1 VKKKERKMNQSSKR
15 TPLSG
20 LEKLILV
27 GLVGV
32 TIGAFGVEQTH
43 KGQTEIIA
51 LVFVALPLVL
61 VGLVIARIRWMPA
74 VAAAVAAIFILGAVL
89 TAGELSYLTH
99 PAATWAFAAI
109 VVELLS
115 CVFVLFAGIGAT
127 VQQYWISK
135 RTTMRN
141 G

>member
-1 VKKKERKMNQSSKR
+1 MNQPSKSA
-15 TPLSG
+15 PLSG

-43 KGQTEIIA
+43 KGQTENIA

-61 VGLVIARIRWMPA
+61 AGLVIAHIRWMPA

-99 PAATWAFAAI
+99 PAATWAFVAI

-115 CVFVLFAGIGAT
+115 CVLVLFAGIGAT

>member
-1 VKKKERKMNQSSKR
+1 MNQLSKSA
-15 TPLSG
+15 PLSG

-43 KGQTEIIA
+43 KGQTENIA

-61 VGLVIARIRWMPA
+61 AGLVIARIRWMPA

-99 PAATWAFAAI
+99 PAATWAFVAI

-115 CVFVLFAGIGAT
+115 CVLVLFAGIGAT

>member
-1 VKKKERKMNQSSKR
+1 MNHSSKR
-15 TPLSG
+15 APLSG
-20 LEKLILV
+20 LEKLLLI
-27 GLVGV
+27 GLLGV

-61 VGLVIARIRWMPA
+61 AGLVFARMRWMPA
-74 VAAAVAAIFILGAVL
+74 VAAAVAAIFLLGAVL

-99 PAATWAFAAI
+99 PATTWAFAAI

-115 CVFVLFAGIGAT
+115 CVLVLFAGIAAT
-127 VQQYWISK
+127 VQQYRIS
-135 RTTMRN
+135 RSTGRN

>member
-1 VKKKERKMNQSSKR
+1 MNQLSKSA
-15 TPLSG
+15 PLSG

-43 KGQTEIIA
+43 KGQTENIA

-61 VGLVIARIRWMPA
+61 AGLVIAHIRWMPA

-99 PAATWAFAAI
+99 PAATWAFVAI

-115 CVFVLFAGIGAT
+115 CVLVLFAGIGAT

>member
-1 VKKKERKMNQSSKR
+1 VKKKERKMNHSSKR
-15 TPLSG
+15 APLSG
-20 LEKLILV
+20 LEKLMLV

-61 VGLVIARIRWMPA
+61 AGLVFARIRWMPA

-89 TAGELSYLTH
+89 TAGELSYLIH
-99 PAATWAFAAI
+99 PAASWAFAAI

-115 CVFVLFAGIGAT
+115 CVLVLFAGIGAT
-127 VQQYWISK
+127 V
-135 RTTMRN
+135 RHN
-141 G
+141 GKPAS

>member
-1 VKKKERKMNQSSKR
+1 MNHSTKR
-15 TPLSG
+15 APLSG
-20 LEKLILV
+20 LEKLLLV
-27 GLVGV
+27 GLLGV

-61 VGLVIARIRWMPA
+61 AGLVLARTRWMPA
-74 VAAAVAAIFILGAVL
+74 VAALVAALFVVGAVL
-89 TAGELSYLTH
+89 TAGEVSYLTH

-115 CVFVLFAGIGAT
+115 GVLVLLAGVRAT
-127 VQQYWISK
+127 VLPHGK
-135 RTTMRN
+135 PT

>member
-1 VKKKERKMNQSSKR
+1 MNHSTKR
-15 TPLSG
+15 APLSG
-20 LEKLILV
+20 LEKLLLV

-61 VGLVIARIRWMPA
+61 AGLVFARIRWMP
-74 VAAAVAAIFILGAVL
+74 AVAAIFILGAVL

-115 CVFVLFAGIGAT
+115 CVLALFAGLAAT
-127 VQQYWISK
+127 VQQYRIS
-135 RTTMRN
+135 RRN

>member
-1 VKKKERKMNQSSKR
+1 MNHSSKR
-15 TPLSG
+15 APLSG
-20 LEKLILV
+20 LEKLMLV

-61 VGLVIARIRWMPA
+61 AGLVIARIRWMPA

-89 TAGELSYLTH
+89 TAGELSYLIH
-99 PAATWAFAAI
+99 PAASWGFAAI

-115 CVFVLFAGIGAT
+115 CVLVLFAGIGAT
-127 VQQYWISK
+127 V
-135 RTTMRN
+135 RHN
-141 G
+141 GKHAS